1 MIIRYNIQYFISF
14 RNYEILIQFKES
26 SSEVGRVS
34 KINPTILNDPPVYLK
49 IILHEVAQL

>member
-1 MIIRYNIQYFISF
+1 MIIRYNIRYFISF